1 MLLDKTPFYLVFHAL
16 WRAILK
22 AVFPIK
28 ILNREKLIEDGPCII
43 VANHQSFLDPP
54 LIGCLYTNPIWY
66 LARKTLFDAP
76 VLKQLLPHCQ
86 TLGVNQERPDPAAI
100 LQVIRKVREGNR
112 LIIFPEGS
120 RCPDGK
126 IHDAM
131 PGIGLILSKLG
142 SNIPVQPIRI
152 EGAYDCLPI
161 HRNSIRIH
169 PITLSVG
176 DPIYFTPQELKARG
190 REGQRAIGKKLMD
203 AIAALP
209 TQP

>member
-1 MLLDKTPFYLVFHAL
+1 MIADKTLFYLLFHGT
-16 WRAILK
+16 WRAILSSF
-22 AVFPIK
+22 FPIK
-28 ILNREKLIEDGPCII
+28 ILHRERLIEEGPCII
-43 VANHQSFLDPP
+43 VANHQSFMDPP
-54 LIGCLYTNPIWY
+54 LVGCLYTNPIWF

-76 VLKQLLPHCQ
+76 VLKQVLPYCQ
-86 TLGVNQERPDPAAI
+86 TLPVNQERPDPAAI

-112 LIIFPEGS
+112 LLIFPEGA
-120 RCPDGK
+120 RCHDGK
-126 IHDAM
+126 MHDAM

-161 HRNSIRIH
+161 HRNSVRFC

-176 DPIYFTPQELKARG
+176 EPIYFTPQELKARG

>member
-1 MLLDKTPFYLVFHAL
+1 MLVDKTPFYMFFHTF
-16 WRAILK
+16 WRALLK
-22 AVFPIK
+22 SVFPIK
-28 ILNREKLIEDGPCII
+28 ILNREKLLEEGPVII
-43 VANHQSFLDPP
+43 VANHQSFMDPP
-54 LIGCLYTNPIWY
+54 LIGCLYTNPIWF

-76 VLKQLLPHCQ
+76 VLKQVLPHCQ

-100 LQVIRKVREGNR
+100 LQVIRKVKEGNR
-112 LIIFPEGS
+112 LIIFPEGA

-126 IHDAM
+126 IHEAM
-131 PGIGLILSKLG
+131 PGIGLILSKLAG
-142 SNIPVQPIRI
+142 VPVQPVRI

-161 HRNSIRIH
+161 WRNKLQIH

-176 DPIYFTPQELKARG
+176 DPITFTPQELKVRT
-190 REGQRAIGKKLMD
+190 REGQRAIGKKIMD